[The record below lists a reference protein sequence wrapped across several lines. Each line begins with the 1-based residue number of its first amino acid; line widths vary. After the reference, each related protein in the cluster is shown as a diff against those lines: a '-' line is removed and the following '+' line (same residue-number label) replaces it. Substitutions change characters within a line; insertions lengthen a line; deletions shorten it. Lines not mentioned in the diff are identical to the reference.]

1 MQNSE
6 SRQNAMDQLFDG
18 LSNSSTTPSTLPSSA
33 ATKSN
38 KPGRKKR
45 QSEDEHITTI
55 MPIELM
61 NKLRYINAK
70 EGIPLRELFA
80 LATKYLI
87 KEYESKKGPI
97 QVRKSKAPKTD
108 ASSIFDI

>member
-1 MQNSE
+1 MPNSE
-6 SRQNAMDQLFDG
+6 SRQKAMDQLFGG
-18 LSNSSTTPSTLPSSA
+18 LSNSPSTSSPTPSAP
-33 ATKSN
+33 N

-80 LATKYLI
+80 LSAKYLI